1 MSVVKVG
8 ATKSVEGNKTTLV
21 IDTMDAKVD
30 KVLADLPKA
39 LQDELREAAKKI
51 ISNEGWLEVLI
62 QDGKMTV
69 TSKKAEGGSSS

>member
-51 ISNEGWLEVLI
+51 ISKEGWLEVLI

-69 TSKKAEGGSSS
+69 TSKNAEGGSSS